1 MSVNTNTEVTL
12 YDFLNYEVI
21 GVLLLICGFT
31 PNDLIYEWA
40 FFVFAFI
47 AGLVFSKLAE
57 NAFWIKWTRNPKWAI
72 DKGKKALEETKE
84 KEWRH
89 LYYIK
94 YYKLSKES
102 CYKTIQILE
111 AHYRFVVNLLMLAVV
126 CFSIGA
132 FELCGL
138 KQFLCLEVYSKKG
151 ELMVIIYGVLLF
163 FACLKEVVGS
173 CSKTNNNIQCEFD
186 TKCASV
192 LLLTITIFLGI
203 IFFILPDSLCC
214 ASLFAISL
222 LGFIA
227 FIIQLKISA
236 LVIEGAYYSKMRN
249 NKKVI
254 TDG

>member
-1 MSVNTNTEVTL
+1 MNINTNTEVTL
-12 YDFLNYEVI
+12 YDFLNYEVVGI
-21 GVLLLICGFT
+21 LLLFICGFT
-31 PNDLIYEWA
+31 PCDTIYEWL

-57 NAFWIKWTRNPKWAI
+57 NAIWTKWTRNPKWAI
-72 DKGKKALEETKE
+72 DKGDKALEETKE

-89 LYYIK
+89 LYYIN

-132 FELCGL
+132 FEPCGL
-138 KQFLCLEVYSKKG
+138 RQFLCMDVYSKRG
-151 ELMVIIYGVLLF
+151 EMMVIIYGVLLV
-163 FACLKEVVGS
+163 FACLKEVVDS
-173 CSKTNNNIQCEFD
+173 CSKTNNDIQCEFD

-214 ASLFAISL
+214 ASLFAMSL
-222 LGFIA
+222 LGFLA

-236 LVIEGAYYSKMRN
+236 LVIEGAEYLKRIENEN
-249 NKKVI
+249 NE
-254 TDG
+254 